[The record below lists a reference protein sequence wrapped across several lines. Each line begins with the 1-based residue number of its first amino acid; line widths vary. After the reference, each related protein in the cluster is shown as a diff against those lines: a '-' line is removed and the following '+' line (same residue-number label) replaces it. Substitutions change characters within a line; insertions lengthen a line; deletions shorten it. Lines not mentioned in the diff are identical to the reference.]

1 MAFGFVILAVVL
13 LLLVAFAGLGIY
25 AIPVGIVGVIAL
37 VVLFGSRAKKAGGSP
52 GSGDGPGQ
60 DSHARG
66 ERPTHKREEYA
77 HTGQA
82 YMTPEQMRR
91 AR

>member
-1 MAFGFVILAVVL
+1 MAFGFAILAVVL
-13 LLLVAFAGLGIY
+13 LLLVAFAGLGFY

-37 VVLFGSRAKKAGGSP
+37 VVLFGSRAKKAGGT

-60 DSHARG
+60 DSHAPG
-66 ERPTHKREEYA
+66 ERPTHSREEYA